1 MYYYFYYISNRSTL
15 AIVVQ
20 SLVKS
25 LIADKSTINVFTRDL
40 YTYSKYEYKFFS
52 MRFIKIIMVSDQEI
66 SGNQI
71 V

>member
-40 YTYSKYEYKFFS
+40 YTYSKYEYKFVS